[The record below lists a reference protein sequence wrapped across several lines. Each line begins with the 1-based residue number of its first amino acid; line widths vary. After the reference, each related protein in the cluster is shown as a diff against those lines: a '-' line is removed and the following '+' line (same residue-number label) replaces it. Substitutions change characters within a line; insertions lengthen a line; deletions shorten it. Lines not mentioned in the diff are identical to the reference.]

1 MNKGEICVIFL
12 LWKVYALGG
21 NREMDI
27 VIRRAESKDAP
38 ILTTIL
44 SGAEKHKER
53 SKTQKDNRENHMI
66 VTNTYIEKNSVFV
79 AEKEASI
86 VGCCAI
92 HEVKHTIRTKD
103 QLIEPGYWLEQFFV
117 RSSDSMAE
125 EIATQLILN
134 LKRYCKTYQ
143 ITTLK
148 VLDDLMYH
156 DFYIKMGAVSA
167 GHHLIFQIDEDK
179 TPISLSQK
187 LESLD
192 AEKWEDALYDEE
204 ESLYYLEETDDTHFE
219 DSLSNEIDPF
229 LDEIDDTEEIVIHK
243 SELFTPVMHIVVDN
257 SVDKVETP
265 VDKPEEKIKDEKAIS
280 RLSYEVCQKSVVP
293 ISYTFEK
300 DEKKEV
306 DYEKILE
313 TQDQSKVEETV
324 YSYDVA
330 ENIKPINPI
339 IKEELAEKKLYQLA
353 YIKIKKWMNEEAID
367 TMSENKHFDKQRA
380 KILLRDFNHLETDE
394 NDKAYAILE
403 KLFGKVG
410 EEIHIEPY
418 FKCSYGYN
426 IEIGDNFYADANC
439 VIDDHALV
447 TIGDDCILSPQV
459 GIYTLAYPLNH
470 KKRKEG
476 YEYARSVHI
485 GNNVWIGG
493 GATIYPG
500 VTIGHNVV
508 ISPGA
513 VVINDIPDNVLVAGN
528 PAQVID

>member
-1 MNKGEICVIFL
+1 MHQ
-12 LWKVYALGG
+12 GG
-21 NREMDI
+21 MKKMDI
-27 VIRRAESKDAP
+27 IIRNAESKDAP

-44 SGAEKHKER
+44 SGAQKHKEQL
-53 SKTQKDNRENHMI
+53 KDQKDYRENYMI

-79 AEKEASI
+79 AEKEEQI

-92 HEVKHTIRTKD
+92 HEVKHAIRSKD
-103 QLIEPGYWLEQFFV
+103 QFIKPGYWLEQFFV
-117 RSSDSMAE
+117 TSNDSMSE
-125 EIATQLILN
+125 EIAIKLIEH
-134 LKRYCKTYQ
+134 LKTYCKTHH
-143 ITTLK
+143 LSALN
-148 VLDDLMYH
+148 VLDDLVYH
-156 DFYIKMGAVSA
+156 DFYIKMGAIPL
-167 GHHLIFQIDEDK
+167 GQHLIFQIDENK
-179 TPISLSQK
+179 GSISLSQK

-204 ESLYYLEETDDTHFE
+204 EALYYLEEEEEFESSPLIAQDIDTFLEEE
-219 DSLSNEIDPF
+219 DND
-229 LDEIDDTEEIVIHK
+229 EIVIHK
-243 SELFTPVMHIVVDN
+243 EALFKPVMHIVVDN
-257 SVDKVETP
+257 SVDKEEQA
-265 VDKPEEKIKDEKAIS
+265 VDNLEEKPKEDKAVS

-300 DEKKEV
+300 DEKKAV

-313 TQDQSKVEETV
+313 MEESVQSKVEEAV
-324 YSYDVA
+324 YDSV
-330 ENIKPINPI
+330 ENIKEAQPIP
-339 IKEELAEKKLYQLA
+339 KEELAEKKLYQLA
-353 YIKIKKWMNEEAID
+353 YLKMMKWMNEETID

-380 KILLRDFNHLETDE
+380 KILLRDFNRLEVDE
-394 NDKAYAILE
+394 SDKAEALLE

-410 EEIHIEPY
+410 EEVHIEPY

-447 TIGDDCILSPQV
+447 TIGNDCILSPQV
-459 GIYTLAYPLNH
+459 GIYTLAYPLNP

-476 YEYARSVHI
+476 YEYARPVHI

-493 GATIYPG
+493 GTTIYPG
-500 VTIGHNVV
+500 VTIGNNVV

-528 PAQVID
+528 PAQIID